1 MNRRAELLARLRS
14 QSFDLLVIGGG
25 IVGAGIARDAAMRG
39 LRAALIEKGDFASGT
54 SSKTSKL
61 IHGGLRYLERG
72 HLRLV
77 AESLRE
83 RHILHTIAPQ
93 LVWPMNLSI
102 PIYRGDARPPWKIA
116 CGLMLYD
123 LLAIRMRLTRHRM
136 LSHRRAVQE
145 APSLNPEGL
154 RAMGSYVDCQMDD
167 ARLCLANIMQAM
179 SLGAVCCNYV
189 KLLELQKTNG
199 RVCGVFVEDLL
210 AGQRMEVR
218 ASVVINATG
227 PWSDAIRRLSD
238 PRAGTRL
245 APTKGIHVVV
255 PRLSPQALFVQA
267 RAECR
272 MMFILPWS
280 EDYTLIGTTESEVR
294 DLDDLAA
301 TSDEV
306 DYLLT
311 EANRVFPGARLRFED
326 VMATFAGARP
336 LLAFAGSATQ
346 ASREHRIEID
356 ASGLVSVMGG
366 KYTSFRLMAQQT
378 VDLIVK
384 RWRLAAEPC
393 LTHEVGLLEP
403 VHHVV
408 LNRWQDLTRSI
419 PEELL
424 ARLLTRYGAGAFRIL
439 HILEF
444 EPRLIQPVCPHHDVM
459 QAELVYALQD
469 EMACTISDVLVR
481 RTTIAF
487 SSCQGLDMLSTLAD
501 LLQRYARVSQEEV
514 EAQISDY
521 RRLLS
526 SSLSFRGSHVDS
538 NGHHRAT
545 VRENPL

>member
-1 MNRRAELLARLRS
+1 M
-14 QSFDLLVIGGG
+14 I
-25 IVGAGIARDAAMRG
+25 
-39 LRAALIEKGDFASGT
+39 
-54 SSKTSKL
+54 
-61 IHGGLRYLERG
+61 
-72 HLRLV
+72 
-77 AESLRE
+77 
-83 RHILHTIAPQ
+83 
-93 LVWPMNLSI
+93 
-102 PIYRGDARPPWKIA
+102 
-116 CGLMLYD
+116 
-123 LLAIRMRLTRHRM
+123 
-136 LSHRRAVQE
+136 
-145 APSLNPEGL
+145 
-154 RAMGSYVDCQMDD
+154 
-167 ARLCLANIMQAM
+167 
-179 SLGAVCCNYV
+179 
-189 KLLELQKTNG
+189 
-199 RVCGVFVEDLL
+199 
-210 AGQRMEVR
+210 
-218 ASVVINATG
+218 
-227 PWSDAIRRLSD
+227 
-238 PRAGTRL
+238 
-245 APTKGIHVVV
+245 
-255 PRLSPQALFVQA
+255 
-267 RAECR
+267 
-272 MMFILPWS
+272 FILPWS
-280 EDYTLIGTTESEVR
+280 ENSTLIGTTESEVN

-301 TSDEV
+301 TSGEV

-311 EANRVFPGARLRFED
+311 EANRIFPGARLRFED
-326 VMATFAGARP
+326 VMATCAGARP

-356 ASGLVSVMGG
+356 AAGLVSVMGG
-366 KYTSFRLMAQQT
+366 KYTTFRLMAQQT

-403 VHHVV
+403 VHPVV

-469 EMACTISDVLVR
+469 ELACTISDVLVR

-501 LLQRYARVSQEEV
+501 LFQRYARVSKEEM

-526 SSLSFRGSHVDS
+526 SGLSFRGSHVDS

-545 VRENPL
+545 VRENPLSTPAQ